1 MKTHNIKAELP
12 DLPKAGDGMK
22 WAEVEYRM
30 PDVDDYYLDYRDE
43 WRGSSSSFD
52 AKYLTTHQIPMTH
65 QEVFEAQ
72 GYEVGDTVRVTRKA
86 KSDENGWENGW
97 ENSWVGSM
105 NILIGREVKIL
116 RVSESLGYLLDMGV
130 HSAHTPLWF
139 PSFVCERVE
148 LEIDPND
155 DVIRVGDTVER
166 VNNHCTH
173 VNPEI
178 RVGDT
183 HTVKSV
189 DDFIELE
196 GYTNSPLF
204 ASNFRKITPA
214 YELEKL
220 ENKRLNLIDKCK
232 KTEGKLSAINSKI
245 NILRK
250 AQS

>member
-22 WAEVEYRM
+22 WAEVEYRI
-30 PDVDDYYLDYRDE
+30 PYRAGIVFNCNTIKWDDVMMD
-43 WRGSSSSFD
+43 FTTNH
-52 AKYLTTHQIPMTH
+52 LTTSQIPMTH

-97 ENSWVGSM
+97 VGSM

-130 HSAHTPLWF
+130 HSAHLPLWF

-148 LEIDPND
+148 PAIDPND
-155 DVIRVGDTVER
+155 DVIRVGDTVEMLSGKFTGI
-166 VNNHCTH
+166 NK
-173 VNPEI
+173 
-178 RVGDT
+178 GDRNK
-183 HTVKSV
+183 VSSMEYDWLNFLDV
-189 DDFIELE
+189 DSS
-196 GYTNSPLF
+196 YSK
-204 ASNFRKITPA
+204 AHFRKITPA

-232 KTEGKLSAINSKI
+232 KTEGKLSAINSRI
-245 NILRK
+245 NIFRK

>member
-155 DVIRVGDTVER
+155 DVIRVGDTVEMLSGKFTGI
-166 VNNHCTH
+166 NK
-173 VNPEI
+173 
-178 RVGDT
+178 GDRNK
-183 HTVKSV
+183 VSSMEYDWLNFLDV
-189 DDFIELE
+189 DSS
-196 GYTNSPLF
+196 YSK
-204 ASNFRKITPA
+204 AHFRKITPA

-232 KTEGKLSAINSKI
+232 KTEGKLSAINSRI